1 MSTRKRDILLLVCIA
16 VVVAIAIGFT
26 MTQVPVELDIGK
38 VDPTTYTSVDDFG
51 YNYELIVYNEKD
63 EFANLLVYMP
73 EQNDLVWRQRDIE
86 GTVELIYT
94 RYEGDHYVISFK
106 PGSFDGKVSTSFAL
120 SELEEEHDHGPEET
134 ISEEPLYIIEVSNNE
149 DGSHNYQITCGK
161 FTDHYIPASE

>member
-16 VVVAIAIGFT
+16 VVVVVAVVFT
-26 MTQVPVELDIGK
+26 MTQVPVALDIGA
-38 VDPTTYTSVDDFG
+38 VDPTTYSSTDDFG

-63 EFANLLVYMP
+63 EFANLLIYMP
-73 EQNDLVWRQRDIE
+73 EQNNLVWRQRDIS

-94 RYEGDHYVISFK
+94 RYEGDHYVLSFK
-106 PGSFDGKVSTSFAL
+106 PGTITDAVSTSFAL
-120 SELEEEHDHGPEET
+120 SELEEDHDHGPEEVV
-134 ISEEPLYIIEVSNNE
+134 SETPLYIIDISNNE